1 MHEQEVRERYF
12 RDYKVKADE
21 YLTEEYEL
29 VCKKCGGKR
38 YFQKEN
44 FVAVCFCECEAKAN
58 ERKERQRELQ
68 EWKINHL
75 KWLKAVS
82 LLGARYKEASFE
94 KLDLDREEEFIQA
107 VERCKKFCERWEQ
120 VQAKGLGIYLYGD
133 IGTGKTLLTACIGN
147 RLLEKGVAVLFT
159 SFLEIARVLKD
170 KYSRNESELSFMK
183 NLEQVDL
190 LILDDIGTEV
200 IAKSTKEKSWLQEK
214 IYEIINAR
222 YVQKK
227 STIFSSNESV
237 LELHIKCGMQEKT
250 VDRIV
255 EMSTVR
261 LEIKGTSYRE
271 KNRQKGQREEVF

>member
-1 MHEQEVRERYF
+1 MEAREKYF

-21 YLTEEYEL
+21 YLTEKYEL
-29 VCKKCGGKR
+29 VCKKCGEKR

-44 FVAVCFCECEAKAN
+44 FVVVCSCKCQIEADKER
-58 ERKERQRELQ
+58 ERKQELEQKMER
-68 EWKINHL
+68 L
-75 KWLKAVS
+75 KNLKAVS
-82 LLGARYKEASFE
+82 LLGKRYKEASFE
-94 KLDLDREEEFIQA
+94 KLDLNREEEFIQA

-120 VQAKGLGIYLYGD
+120 VQAKGLGIYLYGVH
-133 IGTGKTLLTACIGN
+133 GTGKTLLTACIGN
-147 RLLEKGVAVLFT
+147 KLLEKGVAVLFT

-170 KYSRNESELSFMK
+170 KYSRNESVLVFMQ

-200 IAKSTKEKSWLQEK
+200 IVKSTKEKSWLQEK

-227 STIFSSNESV
+227 SIIFSSNESIQD
-237 LELHIKCGMQEKT
+237 LHIKCGMESKT
-250 VDRIV
+250 IDRIG

-271 KNRQKGQREEVF
+271 KNRQKEHREEVF

>member
-1 MHEQEVRERYF
+1 MEAREKYF

-21 YLTEEYEL
+21 YLTEKYEL
-29 VCKKCGGKR
+29 VCKKCGDKR
-38 YFQKEN
+38 YFQAEG
-44 FVAVCFCECEAKAN
+44 FVAVCNCKCKIEGY
-58 ERKERQRELQ
+58 EREQRQKELVERMEQLES
-68 EWKINHL
+68 L
-75 KWLKAVS
+75 KEVS
-82 LLGARYKEASFE
+82 LLGKRYKEASFE
-94 KLDLDREEEFIQA
+94 KLELKRGEEYIKA

-120 VQAKGLGIYLYGD
+120 VRAKGVGIYLYGD

-159 SFLEIARVLKD
+159 SFLEIARALKD
-170 KYSRNESELSFMK
+170 KYSKRESELSFMK

-200 IAKSTKEKSWLQEK
+200 IVKSTKEKSWLQEK

-261 LEIKGTSYRE
+261 LELRGTSYRME
-271 KNRQKGQREEVF
+271 KREQERVF

>member
-1 MHEQEVRERYF
+1 M
-12 RDYKVKADE
+12 
-21 YLTEEYEL
+21 
-29 VCKKCGGKR
+29 
-38 YFQKEN
+38 
-44 FVAVCFCECEAKAN
+44 
-58 ERKERQRELQ
+58 Q
-68 EWKINHL
+68 EWKMNHL

-94 KLDLDREEEFIQA
+94 KLDLDRGEEYIKA
-107 VERCKKFCERWEQ
+107 VERCKKYCENWEQ
-120 VQAKGLGIYLYGD
+120 VQAKGLGIYLYGSVG
-133 IGTGKTLLTACIGN
+133 IGKTMLTACIGN
-147 RLLEKGVAVLFT
+147 RLLEQGVAVLFT

-170 KYSRNESELSFMK
+170 KYSRNESELLFMK

-200 IAKSTKEKSWLQEK
+200 IVKSTKEKSWLQEK

-237 LELHIKCGMQEKT
+237 VDLHIKCGMQEKT

-255 EMSTVR
+255 EMSTVK
-261 LEIKGTSYRE
+261 LELRGTSYRM
-271 KNRQKGQREEVF
+271 QKKEQKRVF

>member
-1 MHEQEVRERYF
+1 MEAREKYF

-21 YLTEEYEL
+21 YLTEKYEL
-29 VCKKCGGKR
+29 VCKKCGDKR
-38 YFQKEN
+38 YFQAEG
-44 FVAVCFCECEAKAN
+44 FVAVCNCKCKIEGY
-58 ERKERQRELQ
+58 EREQRQKELVERMEQLES
-68 EWKINHL
+68 L
-75 KWLKAVS
+75 KEVS
-82 LLGARYKEASFE
+82 LLGKRYKEASFE
-94 KLDLDREEEFIQA
+94 KLDLERGEEYIKA

-120 VQAKGLGIYLYGD
+120 VRAKGVGIYLYGD

-159 SFLEIARVLKD
+159 SFLEIARALKD

-200 IAKSTKEKSWLQEK
+200 IVKSTKEKSWLQEK

-261 LEIKGTSYRE
+261 LELRGTSYRME
-271 KNRQKGQREEVF
+271 KREQERVF

>member
-1 MHEQEVRERYF
+1 MHEQEVREKYF
-12 RDYKVKADE
+12 KEYEVKADE
-21 YLTEEYEL
+21 ELTEKYEL
-29 VCKKCGGKR
+29 VCKKCGDKR
-38 YFQKEN
+38 YFQVEN
-44 FVAVCFCECEAKAN
+44 FVAVCDCKCKIEGY
-58 ERKERQRELQ
+58 EREQRQKELAERMEQLES
-68 EWKINHL
+68 
-75 KWLKAVS
+75 LKAVS
-82 LLGARYKEASFE
+82 LLGKRYKEASFE
-94 KLDLDREEEFIQA
+94 KLDLERGEEYIKA

-120 VQAKGLGIYLYGD
+120 VQAKGVGIYLYGD

-200 IAKSTKEKSWLQEK
+200 IVKSTKEKSWLQEK

-222 YVQKK
+222 YVEKK

-261 LEIKGTSYRE
+261 LELRGTSYRME
-271 KNRQKGQREEVF
+271 KREQERVF

>member
-1 MHEQEVRERYF
+1 MEAREKYF

-21 YLTEEYEL
+21 YLTEKYEL
-29 VCKKCGGKR
+29 VCKKCGEKR
-38 YFQKEN
+38 YFQVEN
-44 FVAVCFCECEAKAN
+44 FVAVCNCKCKIEGY
-58 ERKERQRELQ
+58 EREQRQKELAERMEQLES
-68 EWKINHL
+68 
-75 KWLKAVS
+75 LKAVS
-82 LLGARYKEASFE
+82 LLGERYKEASFE
-94 KLDLDREEEFIQA
+94 KLDLNREEEFIQA

-120 VQAKGLGIYLYGD
+120 VQAKGLGIYLYGVH
-133 IGTGKTLLTACIGN
+133 GTGKTLLTACIGN
-147 RLLEKGVAVLFT
+147 KLLEKGVAVLFT

-170 KYSRNESELSFMK
+170 KYSRNESVLVFMQ

-200 IAKSTKEKSWLQEK
+200 IVKSTKEKSWLQEK

-227 STIFSSNESV
+227 SIIFSSNESIQD
-237 LELHIKCGMQEKT
+237 LHIKCGMESKT
-250 VDRIV
+250 IDRIG

-271 KNRQKGQREEVF
+271 KNRQKEHREEVF